1 MTAVV
6 AVLRLALHLPMSQ
19 SLKDKRQVVRSLK
32 DRLANTYRVSVA
44 ETGGQDTWQSAELL
58 IAYASSDTRHAQEIL
73 SKVVDFTED
82 FHLPVELVEAES
94 ELIHY

>member
-19 SLKDKRQVVRSLK
+19 SLKDKRQVLRSLK
-32 DRLANTYRVSVA
+32 ERLYNTYRVSVA

-58 IAYASSDTRHAQEIL
+58 VAMASSDSRRAQEIL
-73 SKVVDFTED
+73 AKIVEYTED
-82 FHLPVELVEAES
+82 YHLPIELIEAES
-94 ELIHY
+94 EVIHY

>member
-1 MTAVV
+1 MTIGAGRVT
-6 AVLRLALHLPMSQ
+6 LYLEGSN

-58 IAYASSDTRHAQEIL
+58 VTLASSDSRRAQEIL
-73 SKVVDFTED
+73 AKIVEYTED
-82 FHLPVELVEAES
+82 YHLPIELLEAES